1 MTGASSR
8 AEWQMHVGV
17 AVGYGLLYLLIHPLS
32 TAHWPIH
39 TGVRLACLLL
49 FPYRFWPALLA
60 GEAVSNFCEVYPC
73 LDSLGLAWVIAR
85 SIPPFIFVMPIVW
98 WCRTYVPPL
107 PARRVIDIK
116 ALIICVLLVSLGGML
131 YSTLAGFVA
140 TPADGSSAFGPSWVI
155 LFFLGPYLAI
165 LSVTPWVLM
174 IGLDYRRGHLREQV
188 KKILAS
194 KLTLEIGLFLVPLI
208 VLLEWPDI
216 HGNEQI
222 KLLIPMAMFVP
233 LTWLTLKHGWRGA
246 AVGCPIVIACI
257 ALPVPLENLFEE
269 KLFPTAAQVFLVLS
283 VTGLFALGA
292 RISEQLTHEQAERRS
307 ALNVQRLA
315 RQSIHIHEQRMRRT
329 SRALEYLAG
338 NLHMTNAGL
347 FERMR
352 RVVPNVESHAF
363 YKQAMTTQ
371 SQMYRLA
378 ESMHPLAWRERGLP
392 AALNET
398 IARALDEAGIAYR
411 CDITGRGFTRLAP
424 SVLAATYRTACEA
437 VVYMCARLACTSVH
451 LTLRGGETNGR
462 RWVVLRVEGTLEPVG
477 TVNAVYPNGERHWL
491 PSTLGAS
498 ALELTEIRDQVSIF
512 DGILHTEVFRDGLRI
527 TALLH
532 DAMHE
537 VQRSTASVTPLRLWV
552 K

>member
-1 MTGASSR
+1 MTGVSKAGWPIH
-8 AEWQMHVGV
+8 AGI

-39 TGVRLACLLL
+39 AGVRLACLLL

-73 LDSLGLAWVIAR
+73 LDSLGLAWVLAR

-107 PARRVIDIK
+107 PSRHMIDIK

-131 YSTLAGFVA
+131 YSSLAGFVA
-140 TPADGSSAFGPSWVI
+140 TPVDGSVAFGTSWVI

-174 IGLDYRRGHLREQV
+174 VSRDYRSGHLREQL

-194 KLTLEIGLFLVPLI
+194 KLTLEIGMFLVPLI

-216 HGNEQI
+216 HGSEQI

-233 LTWLTLKHGWRGA
+233 LTWLTLKYGWRAA

-257 ALPVPLENLFEE
+257 AAPVPMENLFDE

-292 RISEQLTHEQAERRS
+292 RISEQMMEQEGGRRT
-307 ALNVQRLA
+307 ALNVQRFAKQGLQA
-315 RQSIHIHEQRMRRT
+315 HEQRMRQT
-329 SRALEYLAG
+329 SQALEYLAG
-338 NLHMTNAGL
+338 NLHMTNARVL
-347 FERMR
+347 ERMR

-363 YKQAMTTQ
+363 YKQAMTMQ

-411 CDITGRGFTRLAP
+411 CDITGRGFTRLAS
-424 SVLAATYRTACEA
+424 SVLAATYRMACEA
-437 VVYMCARLACTSVH
+437 VVYMSARLACTSVH

-462 RWVVLRVEGTLEPVG
+462 RWVVLRVEGTLEQPS
-477 TVNAVYPNGERHWL
+477 TANAVYLSGERHWL

-498 ALELTEIRDQVSIF
+498 ALELTEMRDQVSIF
-512 DGILHTEVFRDGLRI
+512 DGILHTEVFREGLRI

-532 DAMHE
+532 DATHE
-537 VQRSTASVTPLRLWV
+537 VPRSMASVTPLRLWV
-552 K
+552 R